1 MIGILNYGCGNI
13 KSLSN
18 ALNEIDAKY
27 KIITHHKEI
36 TKQDKIIIPGVGAY
50 HSAIKKIKSL
60 NFYKEI
66 LNFSSKKPILGICLG
81 MQILSDFGEEGQ
93 PSEGLKLINGRVE
106 KIDKKKNISHVG
118 WNSIILKK
126 KGDLFKG
133 IENKTDF
140 YFVHAYKFNL
150 KRDTNETTKVIFNN
164 TYITSSIQKKNIFGL
179 QFHPEKS
186 HKNGL
191 KILKNFKEI

>member
-18 ALNEIDAKY
+18 ALHEINAEH
-27 KIITHHKEI
+27 KIITNYKEI
-36 TKQDKIIIPGVGAY
+36 KKQDKIIIPGVGAY
-50 HSAIKKIKSL
+50 YSAIRKIKNL

-81 MQILSDFGEEGQ
+81 MQILSDFGEEFQ
-93 PSEGLKLINGRVE
+93 LSEGLRLINGKVE
-106 KIDKKKNISHVG
+106 KIDEKKNISHVG

-133 IENKTDF
+133 IEDKTDF

-150 KRDTNETTKVIFNN
+150 KKKNDETTRVKFNN
-164 TYITSSIQKKNIFGL
+164 TFITSSIQKKNIFGL

-191 KILKNFKEI
+191 RILKNFKEI